1 MGTAWLTVK
10 NVKFQN
16 YSAVRPGSNFS
27 TMEASREPTGKDMKP
42 QRGELTNNKLNQ
54 KIEVSK

>member
-16 YSAVRPGSNFS
+16 YSGVRPGSNFS
-27 TMEASREPTGKDMKP
+27 TMEASRRPIGKDMKP